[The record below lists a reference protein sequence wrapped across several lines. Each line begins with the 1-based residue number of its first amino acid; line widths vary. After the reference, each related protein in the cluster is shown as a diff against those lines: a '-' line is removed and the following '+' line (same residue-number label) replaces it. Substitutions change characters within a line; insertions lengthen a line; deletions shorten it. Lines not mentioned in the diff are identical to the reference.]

1 MNVVRQWTGREATAL
16 RLARRASVRGFA
28 EELDVGPRTVSNW
41 SRFGAS
47 LVPRPDTQAILD
59 TVLERCTPEQLERF
73 HRELE
78 DGVTSSSP
86 LLTSVPSSLDYE
98 QWDDDL
104 DRAAVAVGRQSFN
117 LAASLIERWSLRA
130 AAHHRLDERA
140 LYLVARGRVLLGDV
154 KRDQGALA
162 GPGSALNAYAKG
174 LEIFQELDIPRR
186 AAQVELALAVVQEMS
201 GAPEALNSSAR
212 AYRKFARDPRLDPRD
227 QARARLWV
235 GTALSKLSQYGPAIK
250 IMTGAARQFE
260 DLDEPEEW
268 SIAFQ
273 KLALAHRGAG
283 QLDHAQRLIEIA
295 GNSRVDDSPM
305 QQVRLRT
312 AQAHILLTD
321 SATRESGLHLLE
333 RYERLAMQ
341 YGLSHQQR
349 AIANIRAGAR

>member
-1 MNVVRQWTGREATAL
+1 
-16 RLARRASVRGFA
+16 
-28 EELDVGPRTVSNW
+28 
-41 SRFGAS
+41 
-47 LVPRPDTQAILD
+47 
-59 TVLERCTPEQLERF
+59 
-73 HRELE
+73 
-78 DGVTSSSP
+78 
-86 LLTSVPSSLDYE
+86 
-98 QWDDDL
+98 
-104 DRAAVAVGRQSFN
+104 
-117 LAASLIERWSLRA
+117 
-130 AAHHRLDERA
+130 
-140 LYLVARGRVLLGDV
+140 
-154 KRDQGALA
+154 
-162 GPGSALNAYAKG
+162 
-174 LEIFQELDIPRR
+174 
-186 AAQVELALAVVQEMS
+186 
-201 GAPEALNSSAR
+201 
-212 AYRKFARDPRLDPRD
+212 
-227 QARARLWV
+227 
-235 GTALSKLSQYGPAIK
+235 LSKLSQYGPAIK